1 MRRPRRR
8 HVHGDADGQPL
19 EGVVEI
25 GGGRRAVDVDLAQAS
40 VLIVEIGIGGAR
52 ARVGDDV
59 AGRVGGEASEERSVA
74 VDMVET
80 IAAGDIGISV
90 VLGRAAGNE
99 ALRGAIAA
107 RVVAVV
113 QRSPRSN
120 GRLQTIGIG
129 ALLEPVTP
137 QLTREFFPQ

>member
-1 MRRPRRR
+1 
-8 HVHGDADGQPL
+8 
-19 EGVVEI
+19 
-25 GGGRRAVDVDLAQAS
+25 
-40 VLIVEIGIGGAR
+40 LIVEIGIGGAR

-80 IAAGDIGISV
+80 IGAGDIGISV